1 MKRRITELIE
11 ELHDGF
17 CSLRT
22 TGELIY
28 ANKSAK
34 TLLKID
40 DENSINFFD
49 SFIKKEDSIK
59 KIKDAVVNQNG
70 LKDLECDLF
79 NLKGERFPVILT
91 INIIHDIDNSVVGFA
106 CLFKD
111 MSALREVNAQL
122 MQAQKMESIGMLA
135 SGIAHEFNNLLSG
148 ILPNAEL
155 IKMTLK
161 DDEANQARAESIL
174 TSAKRAGNIVKQL
187 LSFARHDQF
196 DEDVSLNLNHAVT
209 ETLEIMGKFF
219 GKEIIIEN
227 KLPINLPN
235 IKIDPTR
242 IQQIIMNLAIN
253 ARDALQGSGK
263 ITFSAKPVGVGLG
276 NANGLMAGKY
286 VKLSVKDDGNGIAP
300 ENIERIFDPFFT
312 TKEPGKGT
320 GLGLS
325 TVYGIVKNLNG
336 DIKVTSEPGK
346 GTQFDLYF
354 PLSNSNEES
363 AVFEENEN
371 IQQQPR
377 NKTILIVDDEKVI
390 LDMARDM
397 LGYIGFKTVCAS
409 SADEALKIYKKEKSN
424 IDVLVIDLL
433 MPKVNGITCFKKI
446 RKINPTV
453 PVIIT
458 SGIGEANM
466 RDDVLKLG
474 ANEYLQK
481 PYDVKSFANVFD
493 AIFPI

>member
-1 MKRRITELIE
+1 MKRRLSELIE

-17 CSLRT
+17 CSVRM
-22 TGELIY
+22 TGQLIY

-34 TLLKID
+34 FLLKID
-40 DENSINFFD
+40 EEINYNLFD
-49 SFIKKEDSIK
+49 SFIKRNDLII
-59 KIKDAVVNQNG
+59 KIKEAIKNQNG

-79 NLKGERFPVILT
+79 NTVGERFPVILT
-91 INIIHDIDNSVVGFA
+91 INIIHDIDNSAVGFA

-111 MSALREVNAQL
+111 MSALKAINAQL
-122 MQAQKMESIGMLA
+122 MQAQKMESIGLLA

-155 IKMTLK
+155 IKMTIQN
-161 DDEANQARAESIL
+161 DEANKSRAQSIQ

-196 DEDVSLNLNHAVT
+196 EEDVSLNLNHAVT
-209 ETLEIMGKFF
+209 ETLEIMSKLF
-219 GKEIIIEN
+219 GKAIVIEN
-227 KLPINLPN
+227 KLSINLPS

-242 IQQIIMNLAIN
+242 IQQIVMNLSIN
-253 ARDALQGSGK
+253 ARDALNGKGK
-263 ITFSAKPVGVGLG
+263 IIFTAKPLKIGLD
-276 NANGLMAGKY
+276 NPDGLREGKY
-286 VKLSVKDDGNGIAP
+286 VKLSVKDNGQGISP
-300 ENIERIFDPFFT
+300 ENIEKIFDPFFT

-325 TVYGIVKNLNG
+325 MVYGIIKNLKG
-336 DIKVTSEPGK
+336 EIKVTSEIGK

-354 PLSNSNEES
+354 PVSLID
-363 AVFEENEN
+363 EENDTIFEN
-371 IQQQPR
+371 TEIEGHFK

-390 LDMARDM
+390 LDMAKDM
-397 LGYIGFKTVCAS
+397 LDFIGYKTICAS
-409 SADEALKIYKKEKSN
+409 SAEEAIKIYTKGENK
-424 IDVLVIDLL
+424 IDVIVIDLL
-433 MPKVNGITCFKKI
+433 MPKINGVNCFKQI

-458 SGIGEANM
+458 SGVGEANKRNDM
-466 RDDVLKLG
+466 IKMG

-481 PYDVKSFANVFD
+481 PYDVKSFAAVFD
-493 AIFPI
+493 SIFPA